1 MINNYAE
8 QIEKIQI
15 KPYCTIQDAELI
27 TGESRTTLLRRIQM
41 GSLKA
46 YKRDGSGRWVI
57 KQNDLINYLES
68 RGYDEK
74 R

>member
-1 MINNYAE
+1 MMNEYAE
-8 QIEKIQI
+8 QIERVQI

-46 YKRDGSGRWVI
+46 YKRAGSGRWVI
-57 KQNDLINYLES
+57 KHDALIDYLES
-68 RGYDEK
+68 RGY
-74 R
+74 

>member
-1 MINNYAE
+1 MINEYQE
-8 QIEKIQI
+8 QIGKVQI

-46 YKRDGSGRWVI
+46 YKRDGSGRWVV
-57 KQNDLINYLES
+57 KQEDLKNYLES
-68 RGYDEK
+68 RGY
-74 R
+74 

>member
-1 MINNYAE
+1 MINEYQE
-8 QIEKIQI
+8 QIGKVQI

-46 YKRDGSGRWVI
+46 YKRSGSGRWTI
-57 KQNDLINYLES
+57 KQDDLKRYLES
-68 RGYDEK
+68 RK
-74 R
+74 F

>member
-1 MINNYAE
+1 MIHEYAE
-8 QIEKIQI
+8 QIERVQI

-46 YKRDGSGRWVI
+46 YKRGGSRRWTI
-57 KQNDLINYLES
+57 TQNHLQQYLNE
-68 RGYDEK
+68 RGY
-74 R
+74 

>member
-1 MINNYAE
+1 MINKYQE

-41 GSLKA
+41 GSIKA
-46 YKRDGSGRWVI
+46 YKRDGSGRWVV
-57 KQNDLINYLES
+57 KQEDLRNYLEN
-68 RGYDEK
+68 RGY
-74 R
+74 

>member
-15 KPYCTIQDAELI
+15 KPYCTIQDAEII
-27 TGESRTTLLRRIQM
+27 TGESRTTLIRRIQV

-46 YKRDGSGRWVI
+46 YKRSGSGRWTI
-57 KQNDLINYLES
+57 TQDSLKQYLND
-68 RGYDEK
+68 RGY
-74 R
+74 

>member
-27 TGESRTTLLRRIQM
+27 TGESRTTLIRRIQI

-57 KQNDLINYLES
+57 KHDALIDYLES
-68 RGYDEK
+68 RGY
-74 R
+74 

>member
-1 MINNYAE
+1 MINKYAE

-27 TGESRTTLLRRIQM
+27 TGESRTTLIRRIQI

-57 KQNDLINYLES
+57 KHDALIDYLES
-68 RGYDEK
+68 RGY
-74 R
+74 